1 MFFTLIAI
9 VVAAIGFIGG
19 SLWLCS
25 AAVLFIIAT
34 VFPVFAVLAVLIGI
48 GLLAL
53 KYYWR
58 Q

>member
-9 VVAAIGFIGG
+9 AVAAIGFIGG
-19 SLWLCS
+19 SLWLFS
-25 AAVLFIIAT
+25 AAVGFLFLKMY
-34 VFPVFAVLAVLIGI
+34 PVLAVLAVIIGF

>member
-1 MFFTLIAI
+1 MFFSLIAI
-9 VVAAIGFIGG
+9 AVAAIGFIGG
-19 SLWLCS
+19 SLWLFS
-25 AAVLFIIAT
+25 AAAGFLIVT
-34 VFPVFAVLAVLIGI
+34 MYPVFAMLAVIIGI

>member
-9 VVAAIGFIGG
+9 AVAVISFIGG
-19 SLWLCS
+19 SLWLFS
-25 AAVLFIIAT
+25 AAIGFLIVKMYPVL
-34 VFPVFAVLAVLIGI
+34 AVLAVIIGI

-53 KYYWR
+53 KHHWR